1 MTCGLGIQT
10 RSVRCEQKISLAN
23 VATVNE
29 SLCSNYSAPPPQ
41 ARQPCDMGEC
51 PNATVKQSPII
62 YGEESSFVQLKSP
75 PLRVIL
81 IVGGTAV
88 LIPGTTVQVF
98 CPVRGFNKTQISW
111 YHGEREIPRKGRVK
125 VSPKGILRIRSSRET
140 EAGVYTCSAGR
151 DSANITLSFHSLLT
165 AHHLQQTKLPY
176 MERSLTRADNDS
188 LSDDEEEQ
196 KYPISL
202 KYMLRNS
209 SLKKLPLQFYPHP
222 WSACSKTC
230 GGSGLQSR
238 DIACEITME
247 KGYTLVVDESF
258 CLRKGL
264 TKPIETRDCGYESS
278 ALTCPSWE
286 AGPWQEVW
294 LEHSQTVYKVYL

>member
-1 MTCGLGIQT
+1 
-10 RSVRCEQKISLAN
+10 
-23 VATVNE
+23 
-29 SLCSNYSAPPPQ
+29 
-41 ARQPCDMGEC
+41 MGEC

-62 YGEESSFVQLKSP
+62 YGEGSSFVQLKSP
-75 PLRVIL
+75 PSRVIL

-88 LIPGTTVQVF
+88 LIPGTTIQVF
-98 CPVRGFNKTQISW
+98 CPVRDFNKTQISW
-111 YHGEREIPRKGRVK
+111 YHGGQREISRKGRVK

-140 EAGVYTCSAGR
+140 DAGVYTCSAGR

-176 MERSLTRADNDS
+176 MERSLTRSDNET

-196 KYPISL
+196 RYPISL
-202 KYMLRNS
+202 KYMLRNI

-258 CLRKGL
+258 CVRKGL

-294 LEHSQTVYKVYL
+294 SRQRPGALLFVKISVL